1 MTNELIKEIINLR
14 DNKKRMEKFM
24 ENFDVLKEWSIVI
37 FNDNKKKIGIPD
49 YLKTKIISKN
59 FFNYSPYPTSDFLVF
74 NADSVQAYFDNIAYQ
89 YRINGAIE
97 IDTNIL

>member
-59 FFNYSPYPTSDFLVF
+59 LLWF
-74 NADSVQAYFDNIAYQ
+74 
-89 YRINGAIE
+89 
-97 IDTNIL
+97 TNCNKFC